1 VHPRLRPAAPAAA
14 TPAPVTP
21 AAPAVAR
28 LALALVVAATLAGIV
43 AAPAAQAAWSP
54 ARTLA
59 QPAAENL
66 AVAGNAQRTQ
76 IFAWRVTT
84 KRFLRLPAQTGF
96 ASHVSATV
104 RLPSGTLG
112 AARIISSTKEIV
124 ANPAVALDARG
135 DTTVVWSQAGSHVR
149 IMGAYRPN
157 GGSFGTPFEIGRTS
171 AFISS
176 RPAIAVAA
184 NGAAVIAWNGGNR
197 MQVARRP
204 AGRCRAGRAGLARGC
219 FGRPQSFVRGT
230 DQAVATTPGGTAF
243 VVWAATVRRAGAVH
257 TALRLT
263 IAPPGGL
270 FGPGRPIPGP
280 GDASQ
285 PALAIGPHGTAI
297 IAWRGSLPAGGEQ
310 NADATI
316 FAAVRNS
323 NGVLAG
329 PQPVSLFPGS
339 NPHLRVNG
347 QGEAI
352 LAWDERN
359 PTPQNPDGPE
369 VATSVRDAA
378 GGAFPA
384 PVTISPAGTAAGSAS
399 LAVDATGTATLAYT
413 ASLLNPGLPGGAI
426 LALSHRRPPGGV
438 FGRPELLPAQFS
450 GAFVFAA
457 DALVSAV
464 SGGSDGRTALSD
476 YVS

>member
-1 VHPRLRPAAPAAA
+1 ML
-14 TPAPVTP
+14 
-21 AAPAVAR
+21 
-28 LALALVVAATLAGIV
+28 ATLAAV
-43 AAPAAQAAWSP
+43 VLASTSAAPAAQAAWSP
-54 ARTLA
+54 ARTIA
-59 QPAAENL
+59 EPAAESL
-66 AVAGNAQRTQ
+66 AAAGNAQRTEV
-76 IFAWRVTT
+76 FAWRVTT
-84 KRFLRLPAQTGF
+84 KRFRRLPTQTGF
-96 ASHVSATV
+96 ASYVRAKV
-104 RLPSGTLG
+104 RLPGGTLG
-112 AARIISSTKEIV
+112 ASRVISSTKEIV
-124 ANPAVALDARG
+124 ADPAVALDAAG
-135 DTTVVWSQAGSHVR
+135 NATVVWSQADSHLH
-149 IMGAYRPN
+149 IMGAYRPK
-157 GGSFGTPFEIGRTS
+157 GGSFGKPFEIGRTS

-176 RPAIAVAA
+176 RPAIAVAS
-184 NGAAVIAWNGGNR
+184 NGAAVIAWNGGGR

-204 AGRCRAGRAGLARGC
+204 AGRCRANPAGLARGC
-219 FGRPQSFVRGT
+219 FGRPQSFVRGA

-243 VVWAATVRRAGAVH
+243 VVWAATVRRAGTAH
-257 TALRLT
+257 TALRLA

-270 FGPGRPIPGP
+270 FGPARPIPSP

-285 PALAIGPHGTAI
+285 PTLAIGPHGTAI

-329 PQPVSLFPGS
+329 PQPVSLLPGS
-339 NPHLRVNG
+339 NPQVRVNG

-352 LAWDERN
+352 LAWDQRN

-369 VATSVRDAA
+369 VATSVRGAA
-378 GGAFPA
+378 GGAFGA

-399 LAVDATGTATLAYT
+399 LAVDATGTATLVYT

-426 LALSHRRPPGGV
+426 LAVSHRRPPGGV

-457 DALVSAV
+457 GALVSAA
-464 SGGSDGRTALSD
+464 SSGSDGRTALSD
-476 YVS
+476 YVP